1 MGQGKRVVG
10 HVEEPKNYSITPR
23 HLYSAVAH
31 YCSHLY
37 HGSQQAKQLQSRT
50 QMIKNLTII
59 ILKPS
64 KYTSKGYVD
73 RYRWGFMPNSTL
85 PHIRSMTPNR
95 LRGVELRVMTIDEY
109 VHTNLNYLSLLKN
122 EPGHRTLLAIV
133 GVQSH
138 QLHRA
143 LDLAAYAHQNGCM
156 TVIGG
161 PHPMTCDTSAL
172 HGRGV
177 SFALAEAELVWLNI
191 LEDALTGELR
201 PVYGQAQRWQQE
213 LEAPV
218 IVPPSQKDLRRYII
232 PMLGVYPAR
241 GCPFVCNYCSVI
253 KIAGRRI
260 RSQTVDT
267 TIKSLKAAK
276 ASGIAIIM
284 FTSDNFNKYPEA
296 GDLLRAM
303 IDEKLDLKF
312 FIQCDTQIARQEK
325 LVELLARAG
334 CFEMLVG
341 VESFN
346 RQTLLAAKKGQN
358 HPELYQNIVD
368 VCQRHGI
375 STHFSN
381 ILGFPQDTTAAIKHH
396 IETLC
401 ELSPLQASF
410 YILCPIPGTE
420 QYGEFLDGGLIWER
434 NLDRFDGTVLTWNHP
449 ALSAAEL
456 TNLMFEGYAKFY
468 SLRHTISGFRRQSA
482 GTNRSFERRALIALS
497 SFSRYAAFRRYHPM
511 SGGVKRVYLDAASDY
526 LGLRRR
532 VFDFEFAPLPQ
543 ILQLPETDRI
553 MNQQARIPLTRA

>member
-1 MGQGKRVVG
+1 MPDTLCR
-10 HVEEPKNYSITPR
+10 
-23 HLYSAVAH
+23 
-31 YCSHLY
+31 
-37 HGSQQAKQLQSRT
+37 RT
-50 QMIKNLTII
+50 ERPFHTAMVKKLRLI

-85 PHIRSMTPNR
+85 PHIRSMTPSR
-95 LRGVELRVMTIDEY
+95 LRGVPIEVITIDEY
-109 VHTNLNYLSLLKN
+109 VHTDLNYLRLLKN
-122 EPGHRTLLAIV
+122 EPGQHTLLAIV

-143 LDLAAYAHQNGCM
+143 LDLTAYAQQNGCM

-161 PHPMTCDTSAL
+161 PHPMTCDTSIL

-177 SFALAEAELVWLNI
+177 SFALAEAELIWLSI
-191 LEDALTGELR
+191 LEDALSGELR
-201 PVYGQAQRWQQE
+201 PVYGEAQRWQQE

-218 IVPPSQKDLRRYII
+218 IVPPSPKDLQRYII

-260 RSQTVDT
+260 RSQRVET
-267 TIKSLKAAK
+267 TIESLKAAK
-276 ASGIAIIM
+276 AIGITMIM

-296 GDLLRAM
+296 EQLLQAM

-312 FIQCDTQIARQEK
+312 FIQCDTQIERQEK

-334 CFEMLVG
+334 CFEMLIG

-368 VCQRHGI
+368 VCQRYGI

-381 ILGFPQDTTAAIKHH
+381 ILGFPQDTTSAIKSH
-396 IETLC
+396 IKTLC

-420 QYGEFLDGGLIWER
+420 QYDDFLHDGLISEK
-434 NLDRFDGTVLTWNHP
+434 NLDRFDGTILTWNHP
-449 ALSAAEL
+449 TLSRTEL
-456 TNLMFEGYAKFY
+456 TTLMFEGYSKFY
-468 SLRHTISGFRRQSA
+468 SLRHTISGFRRQSR
-482 GTNRSFERRALIALS
+482 GVDRSFERRAVIALS
-497 SFSRYAAFRRYHPM
+497 SFSRYASMRRYHPM
-511 SGGVKRVYLDAASDY
+511 SGGVKRVYLDTASDY
-526 LGLRRR
+526 LSLRKRT
-532 VFDFEFAPLPQ
+532 FDLEFAPLPE
-543 ILQLPETDRI
+543 ILHLPETDQI
-553 MNQQARIPLTRA
+553 MNRRVRVPLTRA